1 MSAPAPMTVRRF
13 RALLGA
19 TLALVALLVLLSVL
33 RMTGVMGRGMSD
45 ALYETS
51 LQEGAAHLENTILLI
66 VMLVAFLFLLV
77 WGLAACIG
85 MLRMRQWGRSLSLWI
100 SLPST
105 AICLLAGA
113 ITMPALDYTVL
124 VLSCMLWG
132 ACLALAYYSPV
143 ASEFR

>member
-1 MSAPAPMTVRRF
+1 MTVQRF

-33 RMTGVMGRGMSD
+33 RMTGVMGRGMSE

-51 LQEGAAHLENTILLI
+51 LQEGAVQFENTFLLI
-66 VMLVAFLFLLV
+66 AMLVAVLFLLV
-77 WGLAACIG
+77 WGLAGCVG
-85 MLRMRQWGRSLSLWI
+85 MLLMRQWGRSLSLWI
-100 SLPST
+100 TLPTT
-105 AICLLAGA
+105 AICLTFSAL
-113 ITMPALDYTVL
+113 TMPALDYTVL